1 MPETEE
7 VKTEIEQEST
17 QVAPTLANPFQSE
30 SWAEQPV
37 NSDTQTKEAVTV
49 TETKQTEEKT
59 EEHELVDANE
69 FLKTNLGYDSLE
81 VAKTEIEQ
89 LKKLKDQPAKEIEFA
104 NETSKKL
111 FEYLK
116 DGKEDDLYNFL
127 NEKKKVERLSS
138 LEVNDENAEDI
149 IKFAM
154 KQKYK
159 DLNDKEI
166 EYKFN
171 RQFGLPKEPTIKDD
185 ELEEDFEARKA
196 EWQEKVNE
204 IKMERAIEAKLAK
217 PEIEKL
223 KSEIILPDIK
233 KGEEKTQ
240 EMSQEELDKLR
251 QSYLSEL
258 ENEIVKFSGFDA
270 TYKNEGVEIPVAYGL
285 TEEEKV
291 SFKNRL
297 QDFDPVDFVLKRW
310 MNEDGSRNVLQL
322 AKDVYELE
330 NNSKIH
336 QKLVNEAGNKAIE
349 NYIKSKKNIDIRNNG
364 VETVFNPTID
374 NKTEKD
380 KLAEVMF
387 QK

>member
-7 VKTEIEQEST
+7 VITEVEQKAAE
-17 QVAPTLANPFQSE
+17 VAPTLANPFQPE

-37 NSDTQTKEAVTV
+37 NSDTQTQEAVTV
-49 TETKQTEEKT
+49 TETQQTGQKKEDEE
-59 EEHELVDANE
+59 VIDANE
-69 FLKTNLGYDSLE
+69 YLKTNLGYDSWE
-81 VAKTEIEQ
+81 VAKAEIE
-89 LKKLKDQPAKEIEFA
+89 KLKNQAPKEIEFA
-104 NETSKKL
+104 NDTSKKL

-127 NEKKKVERLSS
+127 SEKKKVEKLSS

-171 RQFGLPKEPTIKDD
+171 RQFGLPKEPTQKEDEMDD
-185 ELEEDFEARKA
+185 DFEARKS

-223 KSEIILPDIK
+223 KTEIILPDIK
-233 KGEEKTQ
+233 KGEPAPK

-251 QSYLSEL
+251 QGYLSEL
-258 ENEIVKFSGFDA
+258 ENEITKFSGFDA
-270 TYKNEGVEIPVAYGL
+270 MYKNEGVEIPVAYGL
-285 TEEEKV
+285 SEEEKV

-297 QDFDPVDFVLKRW
+297 QDFDPIDFVLKRW
-310 MNEDGSRNVLQL
+310 MKEDGSRNLIQL
-322 AKDVYELE
+322 MKDVYELE
-330 NNSKIH
+330 NSSKIH
-336 QKLVNEAGNKAIE
+336 QKLVNESGNKAIE
-349 NYIKSKKNIDIRNNG
+349 NYIKSKKNIDIKTNASH
-364 VETVFNPTID
+364 TVFNPSID